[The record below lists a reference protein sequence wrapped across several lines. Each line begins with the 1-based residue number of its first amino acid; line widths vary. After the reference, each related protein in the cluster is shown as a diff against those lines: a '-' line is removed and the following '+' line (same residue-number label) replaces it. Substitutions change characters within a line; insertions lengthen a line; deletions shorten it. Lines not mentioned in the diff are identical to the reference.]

1 MDFGQGILA
10 AVSKSSNASKEL
22 ADDGKNILF
31 IDHNSFTIFFNST
44 ECRLKLSE
52 KAMDTLSQLNEFDV
66 VEFYADDRFRIVY
79 EDCPDG
85 ATLFVTNQCNSNCIM
100 CPCSIP
106 SRRQRDTISVNRLC
120 DYLEYMPTD
129 IRHLVITGGEPTLI
143 RKDMFR
149 ILQKI
154 RGHFEDFTHY
164 LFLTNGRAFSSQ
176 WYLNQFMENAP
187 QNLYFGIPLYGYSA
201 ETHDPITQTPG
212 SFAQTVYGLKGL
224 LSYGCN
230 IELRIVVSKLNLAY
244 MDQLASF
251 IGSELRG
258 INRVNIMATE
268 MMGAAARNRELV
280 WVDYAESFKASKQA
294 IQTLMSAGI
303 DVSLY
308 NFPLCK
314 VEPGYWSLCA
324 KSISSYK
331 IQYYDSCQEC
341 EVRELCGG
349 VFRST
354 LALEKMVLTPV
365 KGRGEVRQHA

>member
-31 IDHNSFTIFFNST
+31 IDHDSFTIFFNST
-44 ECRLKLSE
+44 KYRLKLSE

-66 VEFYADDRFRIVY
+66 IEFYADDRFRIVY

-280 WVDYAESFKASKQA
+280 WVDYAESFKASTQA

-314 VEPGYWSLCA
+314 VEPGYRSLCA

-331 IQYYDSCQEC
+331 IRYYDSCQEC

-365 KGRGEVRQHA
+365 KGRGK

>member
-1 MDFGQGILA
+1 MDFGQGVLA

-22 ADDGKNILF
+22 ADDGKNILL
-31 IDHNSFTIFFNST
+31 IDSDSFTIITGSM
-44 ECRLKLSE
+44 EHRLKLSE
-52 KAMDTLSQLNEFDV
+52 RSKEILSQLNEFDV
-66 VEFYADDRFRIVY
+66 VEFYTDDQFHIVY

-100 CPCSIP
+100 CPCSVP
-106 SRRQRDTISVNRLC
+106 SRQRHNTISVSRLC

-143 RKDMFR
+143 REGMFP

-154 RGHFEDFTHY
+154 RTHFEDFTQT
-164 LFLTNGRAFSSQ
+164 LILTNGRSFSSQ
-176 WYLNQFMENAP
+176 WYLAQFMENIP
-187 QNLYFGIPLYGYSA
+187 QNFSFGIPLYGYSA

-224 LSYGCN
+224 LAYGCD

-251 IGSELRG
+251 IASELRE

-268 MMGAAARNRELV
+268 MMGAAARNRAQV
-280 WVDYAESFKASKQA
+280 WIDYSESFNASKQA
-294 IQTLMSAGI
+294 IQTLMAAGV

-314 VEPGYWSLCA
+314 VDPGYWALCA

-331 IQYYDSCQEC
+331 IRYYESCQEC
-341 EVRELCGG
+341 DVRELCGG

-354 LALEKMVLTPV
+354 LALEKMELTPI
-365 KGRGEVRQHA
+365 KERGK